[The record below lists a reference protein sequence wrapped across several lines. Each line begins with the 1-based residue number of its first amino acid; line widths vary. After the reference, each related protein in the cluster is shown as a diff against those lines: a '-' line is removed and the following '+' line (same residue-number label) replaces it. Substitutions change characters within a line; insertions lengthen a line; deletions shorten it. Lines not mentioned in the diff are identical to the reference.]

1 MEMLRV
7 KEKYCMVQQ
16 GEIINQDA
24 AKMLIKLFSEYTK
37 ELRLLTFQ
45 ERRMSLSLVVRGNS
59 QLKLFGQSNHED
71 KNTVLHVFGMIY
83 FVVIDFL

>member
-24 AKMLIKLFSEYTK
+24 AKMLTKLFSGYTK

-59 QLKLFGQSNHED
+59 QLKLFGQNIFSFLVSMSSP
-71 KNTVLHVFGMIY
+71 TVKETL
-83 FVVIDFL
+83 

>member
-24 AKMLIKLFSEYTK
+24 AKMLIKLFSGYTK

-45 ERRMSLSLVVRGNS
+45 ERRMSLSLVVRGNC
-59 QLKLFGQSNHED
+59 QL
-71 KNTVLHVFGMIY
+71 TVRTKQP
-83 FVVIDFL
+83 